1 MKSIKKINIIYII
14 LLIMI
19 MGCTRIP
26 KGTSVKGASY
36 YTKNIDFLRDMTYIK
51 DGERHVEQEILDY
64 ALDII
69 DDAEEF
75 IVVDMFL
82 YNSIYNRDK
91 KFPTITRSVTEKL
104 IEKKNEGLEVYLI
117 TDEINTFYKVYDI
130 WEFNALR
137 EAGIK
142 IIETDMTKV
151 RDSNITYSILWR
163 TVFKWFGTGGTGWVK
178 NPFADDAPRVTVRG
192 YLKLLNLKVN
202 HRKVVVSEKK
212 ALVTSM
218 NFHDASGYH
227 SNIGFGVE
235 GPVVKDILTS
245 EIDVAS
251 FSGEDISLEIL
262 EPGAEGGEIKV
273 TLLTEKM
280 IGENIEELIKAT
292 DPEDEIKL
300 GMFYLGDRRV
310 IDELIKAGKRGVKIK
325 IILDGNIEAF
335 GRNKSGIPNRVVAW
349 ELTKKGDG
357 NIEVRWY
364 KTSGEQFH
372 SKFII
377 GNKGDEMVVIGGSA
391 NFTKRNIQGY
401 NMETDLM
408 LEAPREN
415 EISLKLNN
423 YFDDM
428 WGNISAEYTLSYD
441 EKAEESYLKYF
452 LYRFQEFTGWSTF

>member
-1 MKSIKKINIIYII
+1 METIKKINIIYII
-14 LLIMI
+14 LLLMI

-26 KGTSVKGASY
+26 KGTSVRGTPY
-36 YTKNIDFLRDMTYIK
+36 YTRNVDFLMDETYVK
-51 DGERHVEQEILDY
+51 DGERHVKQQILDY
-64 ALDII
+64 ALDIM
-69 DDAEEF
+69 DSAEEF

-82 YNSIYNRDK
+82 YNSIYDSDSD
-91 KFPTITRSVTEKL
+91 FPAVTKAVTEKL
-104 IEKKNEGLEVYLI
+104 IEKKNEGLEIYLI

-130 WEFNALR
+130 WEFKALK

-163 TVFKWFGTGGTGWVK
+163 TVFKWFGTGGIGWVK
-178 NPFADDAPRVTVRG
+178 NPFSEDAPRVTVRG
-192 YLKLLNLKVN
+192 YLKLLNLKAN

-212 ALVTSM
+212 ALVASM

-235 GPVVKDILTS
+235 GPVVKEILNS

-251 FSGEDISLEIL
+251 FSGENISLKIRES
-262 EPGAEGGEIKV
+262 EEEEGEIRV

-280 IGENIEELIKAT
+280 IGENIEDLINT
-292 DPEDEIKL
+292 TEPGNEIKI

-310 IDELIKAGKRGVKIK
+310 IGELIKAGKRGVKIK

-335 GRNKSGIPNRVVAW
+335 GRNKNGIPNRVVAW
-349 ELTKKGDG
+349 ELKRKGGG

-364 KTSGEQFH
+364 NTSGEQFH

-377 GNKGDEMVVIGGSA
+377 VNKEDEVILIGGSA

-401 NMETDLM
+401 NLETDLM
-408 LEAPREN
+408 LEAPIEN
-415 EISLKLNN
+415 KLSLKANSYFNN
-423 YFDDM
+423 M
-428 WGNISAEYTLSYD
+428 WGNIGGNYTLSYE
-441 EKAEESYLKYF
+441 EKAEESYVKYF
-452 LYRFQEFTGWSTF
+452 LYRFQEFSGWSTF